1 MPVSAPQPKTTSD
14 AKQKARAPRNWL
26 QTLALVLVW
35 QVVALVFV
43 EGVLFCAGLGEEE
56 IFKLDPVLGVKHM
69 TNKRITH
76 RTEGFAQSWLNED
89 GMREPGLTVQKPAN
103 TYRIATM
110 GDSMVEGMQVPI
122 EQTFGA
128 LLEKQLQVPTGKHV
142 QVLNFGTSGYS
153 TAQEYLQLKNQ
164 VLKYQPDLVVLCYN
178 SRDIFE
184 NWSPADQVITNVRPF
199 ALHLPGQPLNVDS
212 SPVVRWMGTPR
223 ARFLLQ
229 TSWLRQNSRIFGL
242 LSTLELDWSQ
252 HNPWYRAMLEVYQHP
267 KKAMNELKAAL
278 AAKQAGPAF
287 QIKFFEDKSAN
298 SQPVKAA
305 APSAPSAATSTAA
318 PSGSTQPAVATNSS
332 TTTGTTGSTKLAAY
346 DHSFNSAAGNDALSK
361 NEMVAAESDPTTS
374 NPAPVDHSF
383 NSAAGNDSLSKN
395 EMVAAESAKGTSMS
409 AAEKTKEG
417 MNTYRGLITRT
428 LGSLFDEM
436 RANCKDR
443 GAQFVVVS
451 LPVRAQLCP
460 ATGMETSFAGI
471 DYPQELKIVSDVC
484 KQKGISYCNSEAAA
498 EQLQYHDREAL
509 FYSVHLRPEGHQFMA
524 KQLQPFLQSQLR

>member
-1 MPVSAPQPKTTSD
+1 MPVSAPQ
-14 AKQKARAPRNWL
+14 AKPLVDVTESARAPRNWVK
-26 QTLALVLVW
+26 TLALVLVW
-35 QVVALVFV
+35 QMVALLFV
-43 EGVLFCAGLGEEE
+43 EAVLFCAGLGEEE

-122 EQTFGA
+122 EETFGA
-128 LLEKQLQVPTGKHV
+128 LLEKQLKVPDGKHV

-252 HNPWYRAMLEVYQHP
+252 HNPWYRAMLDVYQHP

-287 QIKFFEDKSAN
+287 QIKFFEDPAGKPAVESAVKPVVNPIANPIANPVASPAANPAANPAVNPAAN
-298 SQPVKAA
+298 SVGK
-305 APSAPSAATSTAA
+305 PSRSSSENVAGITS
-318 PSGSTQPAVATNSS
+318 P
-332 TTTGTTGSTKLAAY
+332 TKPII
-346 DHSFNSAAGNDALSK
+346 DH
-361 NEMVAAESDPTTS
+361 T
-374 NPAPVDHSF
+374 F
-383 NSAAGNDSLSKN
+383 NSAAGNDSLAKN
-395 EMVAAESAKGTSMS
+395 EMVAAQSANATANNGK
-409 AAEKTKEG
+409 ANDG
-417 MNTYRGLITRT
+417 MKNYRALISRT
-428 LGSLFDEM
+428 LTSLFDEM
-436 RANCKDR
+436 RSQCKDS

-471 DYPQELKIVSDVC
+471 DYPQELKIVSSAC
-484 KQKGISYCNSEAAA
+484 REKGISFLDTESAA
-498 EQLQYHDREAL
+498 ERLQYHDREAL
-509 FYSVHLRPEGHQFMA
+509 FYSVHLRPEGHEFMA
-524 KQLQPFLQSQLR
+524 QQLKPFIQAQLLGASR